1 MSQLSKVKLLSLES
15 NKESKL
21 LSYFF
26 CPKSV
31 MTTNKL
37 SYWSITQYSAVLI
50 FISINFHI
58 WIVDRYCS
66 TSKNMIY
73 SNIICSIITV
83 KCFRLDCLNICC
95 NQKESWFIL
104 IYASSYTS
112 FLFMMVIISSSL
124 GAKSNK
130 SSFNG

>member
-1 MSQLSKVKLLSLES
+1 
-15 NKESKL
+15 
-21 LSYFF
+21 
-26 CPKSV
+26 
-31 MTTNKL
+31 
-37 SYWSITQYSAVLI
+37 
-50 FISINFHI
+50 
-58 WIVDRYCS
+58 
-66 TSKNMIY
+66 MIY

-112 FLFMMVIISSSL
+112 FLFMMVVISSSL